1 MIVVNWAQG
10 VNKNVM
16 QSSTWTHELGIIA
29 DNTRCG
35 VRKVRANN
43 VYAPPQYSVTMHF
56 TLAEKNLFMDW
67 YDDVCRKGLFPFRF
81 PDIEKRG
88 SESIYSFAP
97 NSMLSFS
104 NLGGQIIEVQMT
116 WEKM

>member
-56 TLAEKNLFMDW
+56 TLAEKTFLWTGMMM
-67 YDDVCRKGLFPFRF
+67 YAEKVCFHSVFQILKKGGVKAFTLLHLTRCFHSLILVDRLL
-81 PDIEKRG
+81 KC
-88 SESIYSFAP
+88 
-97 NSMLSFS
+97 
-104 NLGGQIIEVQMT
+104 
-116 WEKM
+116 K